1 MEKLINNVN
10 SRSIVLQVDFSE
22 NATLECQN
30 EIQPVQWQSQS
41 ALFIPQHTQE
51 IESVVSISDDLQH
64 TKLAMYTFMSK
75 IYPMLRGKHRDF
87 DKIDIFLHMVLVV
100 NLSTGF
106 SSNLHLMEKSSIIV
120 NCNGIFLQHHM
131 GRYH

>member
-51 IESVVSISDDLQH
+51 IKSVVSISDDLQH

-87 DKIDIFLHMVLVV
+87 DKIDIFLHMVLVYESSSSS
-100 NLSTGF
+100 STF
-106 SSNLHLMEKSSIIV
+106 IYWKKVPSL
-120 NCNGIFLQHHM
+120 
-131 GRYH
+131 